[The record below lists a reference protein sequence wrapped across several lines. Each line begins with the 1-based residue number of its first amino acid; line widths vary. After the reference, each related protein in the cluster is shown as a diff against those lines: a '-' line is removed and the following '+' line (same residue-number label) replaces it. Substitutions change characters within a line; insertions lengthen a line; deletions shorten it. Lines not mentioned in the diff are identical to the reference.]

1 MYGAESDNGNWDHML
16 DGTIESLFNNANAE
30 EPGELGKLDNQHQLR
45 TSSSMLAGAEWL
57 EADGIQQMN
66 QRVTSM
72 SAALDEMEWDRRKCK
87 SSLGDCI
94 HQFERLKAGTSLWMC
109 RLDLLQQA
117 ISYDPDMVKMGRS
130 NDEGDLHVMM
140 NQSQQMIRPEKR
152 GDVDREEEEEKADGR
167 NSSSLHL
174 ASFQGPDNGEILS
187 RIDLLK
193 KNAVS
198 VSSGNQPQRDE
209 AQQQQQPSHVVP
221 PPPCSLYNFSSSRMV
236 TMSPPATTATK
247 APGMSSSSSGQQR
260 QRAVTS
266 TASSSLARGG
276 GGGEREADENR
287 AKLPLPKLLLPSS
300 RQVKLPETLEATSLL
315 ETETG

>member
-1 MYGAESDNGNWDHML
+1 
-16 DGTIESLFNNANAE
+16 
-30 EPGELGKLDNQHQLR
+30 
-45 TSSSMLAGAEWL
+45 
-57 EADGIQQMN
+57 
-66 QRVTSM
+66 
-72 SAALDEMEWDRRKCK
+72 
-87 SSLGDCI
+87 
-94 HQFERLKAGTSLWMC
+94 
-109 RLDLLQQA
+109 
-117 ISYDPDMVKMGRS
+117 MGRS
-130 NDEGDLHVMM
+130 NEEGDLHVM

-152 GDVDREEEEEKADGR
+152 GGIYRFENDSIKVIGLSLFSFVFVCVCLPFLVFIDGDREEGGR
-167 NSSSLHL
+167 NSSSLQL

-209 AQQQQQPSHVVP
+209 AQEQAEHQQQPSHV

-236 TMSPPATTATK
+236 TMSPPATR
-247 APGMSSSSSGQQR
+247 APGMSSSGQQR
-260 QRAVTS
+260 QRVTS
-266 TASSSLARGG
+266 TASLAR

-287 AKLPLPKLLLPSS
+287 AKLPLLLPSS